1 MKLATHLSRGR
12 LVYLSQQQDA
22 MTVSESDHYRWM
34 AFNDVVQSVMLI
46 RKPAQLTLP
55 HHIAVLLP
63 LLFFRPKKIVE
74 LGLGGGNLTRFLNH
88 LSTDTLLTTLEHS
101 QVVIDSFNQY
111 FNPEH
116 AKLDIIC
123 ADGMAW
129 LQGYIESYGK
139 TDVDSY
145 SGIYAERSIEI
156 NTENDIDFI
165 ICDVYQSQTLGF
177 NVIVNQLEIISTA
190 LNSDACAS
198 INLPDISDSEIQ
210 LCLTILQQLN
220 PNHRITHFAIPNYLN
235 IVMHLTPKHWPLHRL
250 IKKNK
255 HSYLS
260 NVTFKRWKSFWGNG
274 IQVI

>member
-1 MKLATHLSRGR
+1 MKLATHLSQGR

-22 MTVSESDHYRWM
+22 MTVNENDYYRWM

-46 RKPAQLTLP
+46 RKPSQLTLP

-63 LLFFRPKKIVE
+63 LLFFKPKKIVE
-74 LGLGGGNLTRFLNH
+74 LGLGGGNLTRFLH
-88 LSTDTLLTTLEHS
+88 QLSEDISLTTIEHS
-101 QVVIDSFNQY
+101 QVVIDSFKQY
-111 FNPEH
+111 FNPE
-116 AKLDIIC
+116 C
-123 ADGMAW
+123 ATLAIVCDDGMSW
-129 LQGYIESYGK
+129 LQRYIESYAK

-145 SGIYAERSIEI
+145 AGTYVET

-177 NVIVNQLEIISTA
+177 NVIVKQLEIISMA

-220 PNHRITHFAIPNYLN
+220 PGHRITHFAIPSYLN

-260 NVTFKRWKSFWGNG
+260 SVRFNRWKRFWQHG
-274 IQVI
+274 IHTS